1 MIKMTTGIQ
10 NAAQLL
16 QGSIKNALLAAES
29 WRLSEINE
37 IRLRL
42 NKHVSFSAGGK
53 NMYLARDGKICESAT
68 GCLTANESDIEYA
81 FKTAYSYSLHSYSKE
96 LAMGH
101 VTTRGGNRVGICGTA
116 VTSGCENASVE
127 SVKYISGVN
136 IRIARQVKGF
146 ADRLFAECFC
156 SSLSGVLIVGPPS
169 SGKTTLLRD
178 LARLVGSCARL
189 CIIDCQ
195 NEISATYRGNSEN
208 DIGELT
214 DVFVGYPKHSG
225 VSTAIR
231 VMSPQVIMVDE
242 IGSEQDLVSLEYA
255 LHSGVKLITAV
266 HAKNLEDALKKP
278 CIKAL
283 VRENAFEYAAE
294 LSDGFDYAVTKIA

>member
-1 MIKMTTGIQ
+1 MAANQCEGAYLEEGKGLSIVDLLPDAAHGRWDMLYHPEKYLDKELEFYPSHEAIDFYHRFREDLELLAGMGIQ
-10 NAAQLL
+10 AFRT
-16 QGSIKNALLAAES
+16 SIS
-29 WRLSEINE
+29 WPRIFPNGDDSEPNE
-37 IRLRL
+37 
-42 NKHVSFSAGGK
+42 
-53 NMYLARDGKICESAT
+53 
-68 GCLTANESDIEYA
+68 
-81 FKTAYSYSLHSYSKE
+81 
-96 LAMGH
+96 
-101 VTTRGGNRVGICGTA
+101 
-116 VTSGCENASVE
+116 
-127 SVKYISGVN
+127 
-136 IRIARQVKGF
+136 KGLEF
-146 ADRLFAECFC
+146 YDRLFAECFC